1 MGEIGGAEDLILS
14 ADLPLWAA
22 SLAINLQFKFGTLRP
37 YGPVVFVFTIA
48 KYMSHESR
56 NSRQ

>member
-22 SLAINLQFKFGTLRP
+22 SLAINLPFIFGNLRP
-37 YGPVVFVFTIA
+37 SGPVVFIFTIA
-48 KYMSHESR
+48 KIYIP
-56 NSRQ
+56 